1 MRLCVLDFE
10 TYWSVTHSLTKMN
23 PIEYVM
29 HPETEIISV
38 AAKFDDGPTQCLFGG
53 DKIRSV
59 LSRIDWSDTMVVGHN
74 MSGFDAM
81 ILAWRLGV
89 KPKMWGCT
97 LAMSRPFFQTS
108 VGGSLKK
115 VAAALGLGEKGSLEA
130 TNTKGKH
137 LADFTPEEITAME
150 EYNKLDVDLCH
161 GIFMALAPKMSKME
175 MQLIDR
181 TIRMLTEP
189 TFELDIPLLERT
201 LEMEHTRKHEML
213 LTIARQIGVDTSI
226 FSTPEDVVENA
237 SKILASSAKFSELLR
252 SRGVEVPMK
261 PSPTNPEKMTPA
273 LAKTDEEFIALQEHE
288 DAVVSAAARARLGVK
303 STLLE
308 SRISQFLKVGK
319 YASNKMPVFLNYY
332 AAVTGRWG
340 GSGGLNQQNMPRIP
354 RDKEGNIIDKPT
366 NALRMCLRAPEG
378 EKIVV
383 CDLSGI
389 ELRVNHFLWKVPS
402 SMALYEAD
410 PVKADLYKHFAGK
423 LYEKPESEVTK
434 GERQVGKVCLAEGT
448 LVLTSNGLKPI
459 ESVSVLDLLWDG
471 VEWVTHDGPAY
482 MGVKEVI
489 SYDGIEA
496 TPDHDVWVEDGRKVQ
511 FGYAAAQSL
520 RLARTGAGRSP
531 LGFGGAGEH
540 SDRAEIGVP
549 LRASTVH
556 ELWDGEGDKL
566 RQSTGRQN
574 EWMPVVQPEMRC
586 ADVVT
591 TKDGS
596 RTTTV
601 HEPERSVVQEL
612 RWAGD
617 HVRFPVS
624 GVSGCMGD
632 GKHRTAEGYGARPDR
647 QQQGLQSGEPSMGI
661 AEAEHGEP
669 EGFTQQAVPS
679 VSAELSG
686 SALRG
691 QHTSHL
697 ATFGVD
703 GRGDHSA
710 VPRTIVQTKRRVW
723 DIRNAGPRH
732 RFTANDRLVSNCHL
746 GLGFG
751 SGAVTFQKV
760 AKLMGGVS
768 ITLEESQDIVA
779 KWRSAYREIKEGWRQ
794 CGYALAHIVNG
805 EYDQPIDPWG
815 LCRTMPDGIKTPVGA
830 IRYPG
835 LHVEDDG
842 AFWYGEGRNRTRL
855 TGPKVDENIVQHLAR
870 CVLAEQLLK
879 ISKRYKVIHTVHD
892 EIICSVPD
900 ARAEEC
906 LDFMVKTMSTPPEWW
921 PEIILSSEGDIAD
934 TYGNAK

>member
-38 AAKFDDGPTQCLFGG
+38 AAKFNDGPTQCLFGE

-273 LAKTDEEFIALQEHE
+273 LAKTDEEFIALQEHADE
-288 DAVVSAAARARLGVK
+288 VVSAAARARLGVK

-319 YASNKMPVFLNYY
+319 YTSNKMPVFLNYY

-340 GSGGLNQQNMPRIP
+340 GSGSLNQQNMPRIP
-354 RDKEGNIIDKPT
+354 RDKDGNIIDKPT

-410 PVKADLYKHFAGK
+410 PVKADLYKDFASK
-423 LYEKPESEVTK
+423 LYEVDVSNVTK
-434 GERQVGKVCLAEGT
+434 DQRQVGKVA
-448 LVLTSNGLKPI
+448 
-459 ESVSVLDLLWDG
+459 
-471 VEWVTHDGPAY
+471 
-482 MGVKEVI
+482 
-489 SYDGIEA
+489 
-496 TPDHDVWVEDGRKVQ
+496 
-511 FGYAAAQSL
+511 
-520 RLARTGAGRSP
+520 
-531 LGFGGAGEH
+531 
-540 SDRAEIGVP
+540 
-549 LRASTVH
+549 
-556 ELWDGEGDKL
+556 
-566 RQSTGRQN
+566 
-574 EWMPVVQPEMRC
+574 
-586 ADVVT
+586 
-591 TKDGS
+591 
-596 RTTTV
+596 
-601 HEPERSVVQEL
+601 
-612 RWAGD
+612 
-617 HVRFPVS
+617 
-624 GVSGCMGD
+624 
-632 GKHRTAEGYGARPDR
+632 
-647 QQQGLQSGEPSMGI
+647 
-661 AEAEHGEP
+661 
-669 EGFTQQAVPS
+669 
-679 VSAELSG
+679 
-686 SALRG
+686 
-691 QHTSHL
+691 
-697 ATFGVD
+697 
-703 GRGDHSA
+703 
-710 VPRTIVQTKRRVW
+710 
-723 DIRNAGPRH
+723 
-732 RFTANDRLVSNCHL
+732 HL

-900 ARAEEC
+900 AQAEEC